1 MQHFDFVSHFFPHH
15 DLDTESFNALN
26 ASTLI
31 LSTEE
36 EKIHLTPFTSYKKIF
51 YEMCHKVGKNG
62 ELVRII
68 NIFALVE

>member
-1 MQHFDFVSHFFPHH
+1 MQHRNFVSHFFPHL
-15 DLDTESFNALN
+15 DLDTKPFNALN
-26 ASTLI
+26 PETLI
-31 LSTEE
+31 SRMEK

-62 ELVRII
+62 ELVSII